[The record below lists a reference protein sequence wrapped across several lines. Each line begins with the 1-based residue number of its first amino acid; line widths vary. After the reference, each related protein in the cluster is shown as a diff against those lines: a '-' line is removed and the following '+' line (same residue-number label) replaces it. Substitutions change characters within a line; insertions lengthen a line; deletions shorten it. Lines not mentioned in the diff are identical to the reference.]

1 MRSLAGS
8 YRESALLAESYTSVG
23 SGVDCLSQL
32 VNNWRLGPVLER
44 DLRPG
49 SEAMCDL
56 GDHYSTNWAGKE
68 GYPLQTYVNTLSS
81 VLGVLSSVSIEN

>member
-8 YRESALLAESYTSVG
+8 CRESALLAESYTSVG
-23 SGVDCLSQL
+23 SSVDCLSQL

-56 GDHYSTNWAGKE
+56 GDHYSTNWTGK
-68 GYPLQTYVNTLSS
+68 GQATLFRHALTHSPPCWGT
-81 VLGVLSSVSIEN
+81 VER